1 MRKIIYIIIIVA
13 IAALAGCT
21 TDQERAVAADADF
34 KEERLKIL
42 QNYQK
47 CVDEAKQD
55 EAKLK
60 ACEHYLKAIDAMK

>member
-1 MRKIIYIIIIVA
+1 MRKLIFIVLILA
-13 IAALAGCT
+13 MTGLAGCT

>member
-1 MRKIIYIIIIVA
+1 MQKLIYIIVILA
-13 IAALAGCT
+13 MSGLAGCVS
-21 TDQERAVAADADF
+21 DAERATAADADF

-42 QNYQK
+42 QKYEK

-60 ACEHYLKAIDAMK
+60 TCEHYLKAIDAMK

>member
-1 MRKIIYIIIIVA
+1 MQKLIFIIVVFA
-13 IAALAGCT
+13 MSGLAGCT
-21 TDQERAVAADADF
+21 TDAERAVAADADF

-47 CVDEAKQD
+47 CIDEAKQD